1 MGENLVRKVF
11 LCKARL
17 ILVISLLPAILIVS
31 CSFQASV
38 IFSVEWDAQSHS
50 HRHTEVLLA
59 YSDEMLHLLDDL
71 LKFLNICSQK
81 ASSH

>member
-1 MGENLVRKVF
+1 MGEDLVRKVF

-31 CSFQASV
+31 CSFRASV

-71 LKFLNICSQK
+71 LKFLNICS
-81 ASSH
+81 